1 MGRDGGNEVKQTT
14 RARKHT
20 HTSSAVSKLINTLPC
35 CNVSAAICRP
45 PFGAHQSGRL
55 SDAQHSIIGGRPLA
69 EHADGAHAALPGLAE
84 PRRSGFAAPP
94 KQARAN
100 LLTQVH
106 SNSFL
111 PACQMHTCCAVRAC
125 HVIPSCVCCRGV
137 AALGELAKPRRQ
149 GFAPPPKQAR
159 DDLMFVDANAKLA
172 LTKHQNYCYFAYL
185 MRCDSVVPCMAV
197 YVDIKVT
204 ITHAGLLGIAER
216 RQHCSAPAGAGNSV
230 ACCLRVTAPCL
241 QGCKLAVL

>member
-1 MGRDGGNEVKQTT
+1 MAGT
-14 RARKHT
+14 RSSKPHVHVSI

-84 PRRSGFAAPP
+84 PRRSGFAPPP

-106 SNSFL
+106 SNSFFL
-111 PACQMHTCCAVRAC
+111 LAQRIHVVLCVC
-125 HVIPSCVCCRGV
+125 HVIQSCVCCCGV
-137 AALGELAKPRRQ
+137 AALRGSAKLRRQ
-149 GFAPPPKQAR
+149 GFAPPSKQAH
-159 DDLMFVDANAKLA
+159 ANL
-172 LTKHQNYCYFAYL
+172 LTQV
-185 MRCDSVVPCMAV
+185 R
-197 YVDIKVT
+197 
-204 ITHAGLLGIAER
+204 
-216 RQHCSAPAGAGNSV
+216 
-230 ACCLRVTAPCL
+230 
-241 QGCKLAVL
+241 